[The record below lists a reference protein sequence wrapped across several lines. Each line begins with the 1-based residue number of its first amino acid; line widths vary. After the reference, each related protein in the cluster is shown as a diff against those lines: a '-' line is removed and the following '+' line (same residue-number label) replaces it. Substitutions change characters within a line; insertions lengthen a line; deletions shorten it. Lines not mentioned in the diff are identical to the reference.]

1 MRRLTYRMGFG
12 CWLGLVTLLWAVYP
26 FRPRDGFV
34 IALLLTLYP
43 LTRFL
48 EEVIRSDE
56 PGRFGTG
63 LTIAQLVSLGLAV
76 AVIPLWI
83 YLWRQPATLALPP
96 ATSTTATFAMG
107 TGTFFRAPNTSRFSM
122 G

>member
-1 MRRLTYRMGFG
+1 LSGPPPPARSLPVSPAQIYAAINAAI
-12 CWLGLVTLLWAVYP
+12 LALLLWAVYP

-48 EEVIRSDE
+48 EEVIRTDE

-63 LTIAQLVSLGLAV
+63 LTIAQLVSLGLAG
-76 AVIPLWI
+76 AVIPLWL
-83 YLWRQPATLALPP
+83 YLWRQPAKLALPP
-96 ATSTTATFAMG
+96 A
-107 TGTFFRAPNTSRFSM
+107 
-122 G
+122 